1 MFTLKIESFMK
12 KYTLLILLVGM
23 LSSCSLEKSVTVTT
37 RGYEPYRQAGLSDI
51 QIKSLQKSNA
61 AYTDT
66 LIIYNSRKRNK

>member
-1 MFTLKIESFMK
+1 MITLEIESFMK
-12 KYTLLILLVGM
+12 KYIIILAWM

-66 LIIYNSRKRNK
+66 LTIYNSKRRNK

>member
-1 MFTLKIESFMK
+1 MK
-12 KYTLLILLVGM
+12 KYILLIILGAM

-51 QIKSLQKSNA
+51 QIKSLQKSHA

-66 LIIYNSRKRNK
+66 LMIYNSKKRNK